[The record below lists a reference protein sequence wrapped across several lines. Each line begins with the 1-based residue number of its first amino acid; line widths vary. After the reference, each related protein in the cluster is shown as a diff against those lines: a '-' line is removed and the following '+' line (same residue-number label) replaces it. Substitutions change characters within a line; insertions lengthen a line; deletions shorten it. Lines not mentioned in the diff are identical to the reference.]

1 MDNNY
6 ENNNENE
13 NRDFINES
21 NMENENN
28 QSDNSHSG
36 FIFENDNKDEFKEFK
51 VNEGP
56 LKETKKS
63 KTKKRGYMSYVA
75 IGLIAAVIGG
85 FAGVGGVLYIAPKS
99 EAFKNTA
106 LYQSLKSNSYYGP
119 VASFADEKGDLTLPE
134 VVARVEPAVVGVA
147 TTSISQ
153 DMFYGGKVQQGIG
166 SGVIISDEGY
176 VLTNYHVIEGAQE
189 VKVILQDGET
199 SKEVNAKV
207 VNYDQVRDVAV
218 VKITDEGV
226 KMPGVAEL
234 GDSDELM
241 KGQQVIAIGN
251 PLGKEFSG
259 TVTSGIISSVNRQ
272 LATDSNG
279 KALNFIQTDAAI
291 NQGNSGGPLMNAKGQ
306 VIGINTA
313 KIGSTG
319 VEGMGFSIPI
329 NEIKPKIESLMKP
342 MLRIGIGGR
351 DLTEAIA
358 KENKL
363 PASEGVLVLEV
374 SEFSP
379 AEKAGLKIYDII
391 TTFDGQKVT
400 SVNDIN
406 DIKAKKNAGD
416 TVKVGI
422 LRDGKEKTIELT
434 LEESK

>member
-13 NRDFINES
+13 NRNPINES
-21 NMENENN
+21 DMENGNSQN
-28 QSDNSHSG
+28 DNSHSG
-36 FIFENDNKDEFKEFK
+36 FIFENNNKDEFKEFK
-51 VNEGP
+51 VNEEP
-56 LKETKKS
+56 LKETKKP

-119 VASFADEKGDLTLPE
+119 VASFAEEKGDLTLPE
-134 VVARVEPAVVGVA
+134 VIARVEPAVVGVA

-363 PASEGVLVLEV
+363 SASEGVLVLEV

-391 TTFDGQKVT
+391 TTFDGQKVS

-422 LRDGKEKTIELT
+422 LRDGKEKTLDLT

>member
-13 NRDFINES
+13 NRNPINES
-21 NMENENN
+21 NMENGNSQN
-28 QSDNSHSG
+28 DNSHSG
-36 FIFENDNKDEFKEFK
+36 FIFENNNKDEFKEFK
-51 VNEGP
+51 VNEEP
-56 LKETKKS
+56 LKETKKP

-119 VASFADEKGDLTLPE
+119 VASFAEEKGDLTLPE
-134 VVARVEPAVVGVA
+134 VIARVEPAVVGVA

-272 LATDSNG
+272 LATDSKG

-363 PASEGVLVLEV
+363 SASEGVLVLEV

-391 TTFDGQKVT
+391 TTFDGQKVS

-422 LRDGKEKTIELT
+422 LRDGKEKTLDLT

>member
-6 ENNNENE
+6 ENNNENM
-13 NRDFINES
+13 NRDNISS
-21 NMENENN
+21 NVENETTNN
-28 QSDNSHSG
+28 NSSNSE

-51 VNEGP
+51 VNEEP

-75 IGLIAAVIGG
+75 VGLIASVIGG
-85 FAGVGGVLYIAPKS
+85 FAGVGGVLYVAPKS

-106 LYQSLKSNSYYGP
+106 LYKSLKSNNYYGP

-134 VVARVEPAVVGVA
+134 VIARVEPAVVGVA
-147 TTSISQ
+147 TTSVSQ
-153 DMFYGGKVQQGIG
+153 DMFYGGKINQGIG
-166 SGVIISDEGY
+166 SGVIISNEGY
-176 VLTNYHVIEGAQE
+176 VLTNYHVVEGAQE
-189 VKVILQDGET
+189 VKVIIQDGES

-234 GDSDELM
+234 GNSDELM
-241 KGQQVIAIGN
+241 KGQKVIAIGN

-259 TVTSGIISSVNRQ
+259 TVTSGVVSSVNRQ
-272 LATDSNG
+272 LTTDSNG
-279 KALNFIQTDAAI
+279 KTLNFIQTDAAI
-291 NQGNSGGPLMNAKGQ
+291 NRGNSGGPLINAKGQ

-313 KIGSTG
+313 KISSSG
-319 VEGMGFSIPI
+319 VEGIGFSIPI

-342 MLRIGIGGR
+342 MLKIGIGGR

-363 PASEGVLVLEV
+363 SANEGVLVLEV

-391 TTFDGQKVT
+391 TTFDGKKVT

-406 DIKAKKNAGD
+406 EIKAKKNAGD
-416 TVKVGI
+416 KVKVGVI
-422 LRDGKEKTIELT
+422 RDGKEKTIELT

>member
-1 MDNNY
+1 MNNNY
-6 ENNNENE
+6 ENNNESE

-85 FAGVGGVLYIAPKS
+85 FAGVGGVIYIAPKS

-119 VASFADEKGDLTLPE
+119 VSSFADEKGDLTLPE

-153 DMFYGGKVQQGIG
+153 DMFYRGKVQQGIG

-342 MLRIGIGGR
+342 MLKIGIGGR

>member
-13 NRDFINES
+13 NRNPINES
-21 NMENENN
+21 NMENGNSQN
-28 QSDNSHSG
+28 DNSHSG
-36 FIFENDNKDEFKEFK
+36 FIFENNNKDEFKEFK
-51 VNEGP
+51 VNEEP
-56 LKETKKS
+56 LKETKKP

-119 VASFADEKGDLTLPE
+119 VASFAEEKGDLTLPE
-134 VVARVEPAVVGVA
+134 VIARVEPAVVGVA

-363 PASEGVLVLEV
+363 SASEGVLVLEV

-391 TTFDGQKVT
+391 TTFDGQKVS

-422 LRDGKEKTIELT
+422 LRDGKEKTLDLT

>member
-56 LKETKKS
+56 LKETKKT

>member
-13 NRDFINES
+13 ERNPMSDS
-21 NMENENN
+21 NMDNEKRE
-28 QSDNSHSG
+28 SDTNHSR
-36 FIFENDNKDEFKEFK
+36 FIFENDNKDEFKGFK
-51 VNEGP
+51 VNEDP
-56 LKETKKS
+56 LNETKKP

-85 FAGVGGVLYIAPKS
+85 FAGAGGVLYIAPKS

-134 VVARVEPAVVGVA
+134 VIARVEPAVVGVA

-153 DMFYGGKVQQGIG
+153 DMFYGGKIQQGIG
-166 SGVIISDEGY
+166 SGAIISDEGY
-176 VLTNYHVIEGAQE
+176 VLTNYHVIEGAKE

-358 KENKL
+358 KENRL
-363 PASEGVLVLEV
+363 SASEGVLVLEV

-391 TTFDGQKVT
+391 TTFDGHKVT

-422 LRDGKEKTIELT
+422 LRDGKEKTLDLT
-434 LEESK
+434 LEESR

>member
-1 MDNNY
+1 MD
-6 ENNNENE
+6 NNNENTG
-13 NRDFINES
+13 R
-21 NMENENN
+21 
-28 QSDNSHSG
+28 DNSNNNE
-36 FIFENDNKDEFKEFK
+36 FIFENDHKDEFKEFK
-51 VNEGP
+51 VDDEP
-56 LKETKKS
+56 LKETKKP
-63 KTKKRGYMSYVA
+63 KTKKKRFMSYVA
-75 IGLIAAVIGG
+75 VGIITAVIGG
-85 FAGVGGVLYIAPKS
+85 FAGVAGILYVAPKS
-99 EAFKNTA
+99 EAFKDTA

-119 VASFADEKGDLTLPE
+119 VASFAEEEGDLTLPE
-134 VVARVEPAVVGVA
+134 VIAKVEPAVVGVA

-166 SGVIISDEGY
+166 SGVIISEEGY

-189 VKVILQDGET
+189 VKVILQDGDT

-207 VNYDQVRDVAV
+207 VNYDQVRDIAV
-218 VKITDEGV
+218 VKITDENV
-226 KMPGVAEL
+226 EMPGVAEL

-272 LATDSNG
+272 LAIETNG
-279 KALNFIQTDAAI
+279 DALNFIQTDAAI
-291 NQGNSGGPLMNAKGQ
+291 NEGNSGGPLMNAKGQ

-313 KIGSTG
+313 KIGSSG

-342 MLRIGIGGR
+342 MLKIGIGGR
-351 DLTEAIA
+351 DITEDIA

-363 PASEGVLVLEV
+363 STSEGVLVLEV

-379 AEKAGLKIYDII
+379 AEKAGLKLYDII
-391 TTFDGQKVT
+391 TTFDGKKVT
-400 SVNDIN
+400 SVSDIN
-406 DIKAKKNAGD
+406 EIKSEKSAGD

-422 LRDGKEKTIELT
+422 IRDGKEKTIDLT
-434 LEESK
+434 LEESN

>member
-1 MDNNY
+1 MNNNY
-6 ENNNENE
+6 ENNNE

-85 FAGVGGVLYIAPKS
+85 FAGVGGVIYIAPKS

-119 VASFADEKGDLTLPE
+119 VSSFADEKGDLTLPE

-153 DMFYGGKVQQGIG
+153 DMFYRGKVQQGIG

-342 MLRIGIGGR
+342 MLKIGIGGR

>member
-1 MDNNY
+1 MNNNY

-85 FAGVGGVLYIAPKS
+85 FAGVGGVIYIAPKS

-119 VASFADEKGDLTLPE
+119 VSSFADEKGDLTLPE

-153 DMFYGGKVQQGIG
+153 DMFYRGKVQQGIG

-342 MLRIGIGGR
+342 MLKIGIGGR